1 MNLRDLSAEEGR
13 RAFGEN
19 AANYDAARPPYP
31 DWVFDTLQSRCGLGP
46 GTRLFEI
53 GPGTGLATA
62 QLAARGATEILA
74 IEPDAR
80 LADFLARKF
89 AGLPGLT
96 VMNTTFEDAKLEAG
110 RFDLGAAATSL
121 HWMDQRAALAKVANA
136 LRSGG
141 WWAAWWNVYGD
152 PERDDAFHEATKD
165 LLANQPKS
173 PSHYAGLPHPFG
185 LDTQTRL
192 GDLEAIGAFEEMDVD
207 IRKWTV
213 TMSSAEVR
221 AFYATFSQFS
231 VLEPSERERLLDGL
245 AEIADK
251 QFAGR
256 VERNICTALYT
267 ARRR

>member
-1 MNLRDLSAEEGR
+1 M
-13 RAFGEN
+13 RA
-19 AANYDAARPPYP
+19 
-31 DWVFDTLQSRCGLGP
+31 
-46 GTRLFEI
+46 
-53 GPGTGLATA
+53 
-62 QLAARGATEILA
+62 
-74 IEPDAR
+74 
-80 LADFLARKF
+80 
-89 AGLPGLT
+89 
-96 VMNTTFEDAKLEAG
+96 
-110 RFDLGAAATSL
+110 SL
-121 HWMDQRAALAKVANA
+121 I
-136 LRSGG
+136 
-141 WWAAWWNVYGD
+141 
-152 PERDDAFHEATKD
+152 
-165 LLANQPKS
+165 
-173 PSHYAGLPHPFG
+173 PFG